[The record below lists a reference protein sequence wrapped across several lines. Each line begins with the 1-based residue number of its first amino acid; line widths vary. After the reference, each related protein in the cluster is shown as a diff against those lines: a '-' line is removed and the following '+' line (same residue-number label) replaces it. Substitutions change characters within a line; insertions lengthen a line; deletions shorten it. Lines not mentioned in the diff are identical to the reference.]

1 MVTSATKEA
10 EFVQGP
16 AAVGAAVGASV
27 DVTVGIAAVGVG
39 TACVAVGGTGVA
51 VGGVW
56 QADAKTINPRLK
68 KAIVFFISAPSIKIQ
83 IRIVCF
89 YEQIAGR

>member
-1 MVTSATKEA
+1 M
-10 EFVQGP
+10 QGP

-27 DVTVGIAAVGVG
+27 DVTVGGAAVGVG
-39 TACVAVGGTGVA
+39 SACVAVGGTGVA
-51 VGGVW
+51 VAVGGVW
-56 QADAKTINPRLK
+56 QADTKTMNPRLK
-68 KAIVFFISAPSIKIQ
+68 KAIAFFISAPSIKIQ